1 MRVDFMIIGA
11 QKAGTT
17 SLAAQLA
24 AHPQIC
30 FCREKEPGYFHQ
42 TADWRAGLDAYHAL
56 YDPRPGQLLGEAS
69 TFYTFFPEYRGTAER
84 LYEYNPALKLIY
96 VMRQPVE
103 RVISHYTHN
112 YVREIDRRPPEV
124 AVFSDATYVDRSRYA
139 VQLRPYLELFGPR
152 NVLLLVFE
160 EYTADQI
167 GTLYRLADYL
177 GIAPAPFEETDTTP
191 RHQSV
196 GQPYLRSQALRDF
209 THSGVFQTM
218 RRLVPA
224 AVRQPIR
231 HKLLSNTIDEKPPFT
246 TETKQA
252 LWRLLEDDVCAVEAL
267 LGRRLDGWRRG
278 YDDGVDDGGDNA
290 VAEPVGV
297 LTTSRPYESHVQP

>member
-24 AHPQIC
+24 AHPQVC

-42 TADWRAGLDAYHAL
+42 TADWRAGLDGYHAL

-84 LYEYNPALKLIY
+84 LHDYNPALKLIY

-103 RVISHYTHN
+103 RVISLYTHN
-112 YVREIDRRPPEV
+112 FVREIEKRPPDA
-124 AVFSDATYVDRSRYA
+124 AVFDDPRYVDRSRYG
-139 VQLRPYLELFGPR
+139 VQLRPYLELFGPD
-152 NVLLLVFE
+152 NILLLVFE
-160 EYTADQI
+160 EYTADQVAALNRVA
-167 GTLYRLADYL
+167 GFL
-177 GIAPAPFEETDTTP
+177 GLDPAPFAETDTTP
-191 RHQSV
+191 LHQSV

-209 THSGVFQTM
+209 TQSSAFQKM
-218 RRLVPA
+218 RNLVPA

-231 HKLLSNTIDEKPPFT
+231 HRLLSNTITAKPTFAR
-246 TETKQA
+246 ETKLD
-252 LWRLLEDDVCAVEAL
+252 LWRLLEDDVHTVEQL
-267 LGRRLDGWRRG
+267 LGRRLEAWRQG
-278 YDDGVDDGGDNA
+278 YSL
-290 VAEPVGV
+290 PQ
-297 LTTSRPYESHVQP
+297 TSEVF